1 MNNQKIEQLLT
12 SLRDNR
18 EAIPERNSFV
28 RLMNSLPTQARPIHS
43 SQSKWYRILIVGL
56 VPSVLVLG
64 TVFVGV
70 LHIVLVQPPSTFPVV
85 ELSPEEEVTQEIA
98 AGVDVDELLSVDAVS
113 TDLPDTSPLRD
124 ELLM

>member
-1 MNNQKIEQLLT
+1 MNDQKIEQLLT
-12 SLRDNR
+12 SLRDDR
-18 EAIPERNSFV
+18 EALPERNSFV
-28 RLMNSLPTQARPIHS
+28 RLMNSLPTQARPINS
-43 SQSKWYRILIVGL
+43 SQSKWYRILMVGL

-70 LHIVLVQPPSTFPVV
+70 RHTLLVQPPSTFPVV
-85 ELSPEEEVTQEIA
+85 EISPEEEVTQEIA

-124 ELLM
+124 EVLM